1 MIVGTAGHIDHGKTS
16 LVRVLT
22 GVDTDRLPE
31 ERRRGIT
38 IELGF
43 APLELRGIG
52 TVGVVDVPGHE
63 AFVRTMVAGATGI
76 DIALIVIAADE
87 GVMPQTREHL
97 AVLELLG
104 VTRGVVALTKR
115 DLVDDEWLT
124 LVTDDVRET
133 LESTALAGSE
143 IVPVSATTGL
153 GVIELREALAQ
164 MAATVPAR
172 ARDDLFRLPV
182 DRAFTVRGTG
192 TVVTGTVWSGRIAPD
207 DAVRVLPGNHAARVR
222 GVQTHG
228 ASVATAH
235 AGERAAV
242 ALVGLAVETVP
253 RGSTL
258 VTDGAWRETRLLRA
272 TATVLPD
279 ALASLGARTGVRLH
293 LGTSD
298 VRARVVRSGGP
309 LEPGMRDGVRIVLDA
324 PVVARAGDRFV
335 LRALSPATTIG
346 GGVVTDPAPPRRRAR
361 PWPADPGDTLERLDR
376 IATEAGRE
384 GVTDADLVFRLG
396 VPWDEYLRLIPGA
409 AAIVAVGTHVY
420 ARGILASA
428 ISSAIASVHRHVE
441 ADSLESG
448 LATSAIRA
456 ELGGGP
462 LADAA
467 IVSAVDEG
475 ALEIVGGL
483 ARPPGWQPMIGA
495 GDTEAAAAI
504 ELALG
509 RAGREPPSVA
519 ELAARIGPRTPALLR
534 FLERAGRVTQ
544 VEQDRFYSAEAIEKA
559 VADLRHELV
568 AGRSYAPGELRDV
581 LGVSR
586 KYLIPLLEFLDRIG
600 VTDRVEGGRALR
612 GT

>member
-43 APLELRGIG
+43 APLVLPGIG

-76 DIALIVIAADE
+76 DIALVVIAADE

-97 AVLELLG
+97 AVLEILG
-104 VTRGVVALTKR
+104 VTRGVVALTKQ
-115 DLVDDEWLT
+115 DLVDDDWLA
-124 LVTDDVRET
+124 LVLDDVRET
-133 LESTALAGSE
+133 LAPTALADSE
-143 IVPVSATTGL
+143 IIPVSSTTGH
-153 GVIELREALAQ
+153 GVVALRESLA
-164 MAATVPAR
+164 MVAATVPAR
-172 ARDDLFRLPV
+172 QRDDLFRLPV

-207 DAVRVLPGNHAARVR
+207 DSVRVLPGNHAARVR

-228 ASVATAH
+228 AAVDAAS
-235 AGERAAV
+235 GGDRAAI

-253 RGSTL
+253 RGSTI
-258 VTDGAWRETRLLRA
+258 VTDNAWRETHMLRA
-272 TATVLPD
+272 TASLLSDSTV
-279 ALASLGARTGVRLH
+279 SLGARTGVRFH
-293 LGTSD
+293 LGTTD
-298 VRARVVRSGGP
+298 VRARIVRSGGP

-335 LRALSPATTIG
+335 LRALSPAMTIG

-361 PWPADPGDTLERLDR
+361 PWPPEPGDALERLDR
-376 IATEAGRE
+376 ITAEAGRE
-384 GVTDADLVFRLG
+384 GVTDSDLVFRLG
-396 VPWDEYLRLIPGA
+396 IPWDEYRRLIAGAETVFAVGTRVYARSVAVSARA
-409 AAIVAVGTHVY
+409 AAIAAVQ
-420 ARGILASA
+420 
-428 ISSAIASVHRHVE
+428 RHVS
-441 ADSLESG
+441 ADSLEGG

-467 IVSAVDEG
+467 IAAAVDDG
-475 ALEIVGGL
+475 LIEIVGGL
-483 ARPPGWQPMIGA
+483 ARPPGWQPTIGV
-495 GDTEAAAAI
+495 GDRAAADAI

-519 ELAARIGPRTPALLR
+519 ELVARIGPRTPALLR
-534 FLERAGRVTQ
+534 FLERAGRVAL
-544 VEQDRFYSAEAIEKA
+544 VEQDRYYSAQAIESV
-559 VADLRHELV
+559 VADVRRELV
-568 AGRSYAPGELRDV
+568 PGHRYAPGELRDV

-586 KYLIPLLEFLDRIG
+586 KYLIPLLEFLDRTG
-600 VTDRVEGGRALR
+600 VTNREEGGRMLR